1 MNYHLNHSIKKK
13 LLSSKSEIKA
23 LEQLFKTFQSGLVSF
38 AYRMVYNEED
48 AREIVQDVFMGV
60 WRNRAK
66 LDLNEGLKSYLF
78 TATKNKALNHLKKKK
93 EETVELEAVS
103 YGLAASPSTDSEAQ
117 LQAEEMKAI
126 IFDEVNKLPD
136 RCRQIF
142 LLSREEGLSY
152 KEIAE
157 RLDVSSKT
165 VENQIG
171 IALKRLK
178 ERVYGKRKD
187 ISNRGLLLEWS
198 LILLFS
204 KNAATF
210 GGILQNNC
218 TAL

>member
-1 MNYHLNHSIKKK
+1 M
-13 LLSSKSEIKA
+13 SSKSEIRA
-23 LEQLFKTFQSGLVSF
+23 LEQLFKTFQPGLVSF
-38 AYRMVYNEED
+38 AYRMVYSEED

-78 TATKNKALNHLKKKK
+78 TATKNKSLNHLKKRK
-93 EETVELEAVS
+93 EETVELETVS
-103 YGLAASPSTDSEAQ
+103 YGLAASPSSDSEAQ
-117 LQAEEMKAI
+117 LYAEEMKAI

-157 RLDVSSKT
+157 RLDVSTKT

-178 ERVYGKRKD
+178 ERVYGKKRD
-187 ISNRGLLLEWS
+187 SSRHGLMLEWT
-198 LILLFS
+198 LLLLFS
-204 KNAATF
+204 KNTEIF

-218 TAL
+218 MEM

>member
-1 MNYHLNHSIKKK
+1 M
-13 LLSSKSEIKA
+13 SSKSEIQA
-23 LEQLFKTFQSGLVSF
+23 LERLFKTFQPGLVSF

-48 AREIVQDVFMGV
+48 AREIVQDVFMGI

-78 TATKNKALNHLKKKK
+78 TATKNKALNHLKKRK
-93 EETVELEAVS
+93 EETVELETVS
-103 YGLAASPSTDSEAQ
+103 YGLAAAPSSDSEAQ
-117 LQAEEMKAI
+117 LHAEEMKAI

-157 RLDVSSKT
+157 RLDVSTKT

-178 ERVYGKRKD
+178 ERVYGKKGD
-187 ISNRGLLLEWS
+187 PAKRGLMLEWT
-198 LILLFS
+198 LLLLFS
-204 KNAATF
+204 KNAETF
-210 GGILQNNC
+210 GGILQNTC
-218 TAL
+218 IEL

>member
-1 MNYHLNHSIKKK
+1 M
-13 LLSSKSEIKA
+13 SSRSEIQA
-23 LEQLFKTFQSGLVSF
+23 LERLFKTFQPGLVSF

-48 AREIVQDVFMGV
+48 AREIVQDVFMGI

-78 TATKNKALNHLKKKK
+78 TATKNKALNHLKKRK
-93 EETVELEAVS
+93 EETVELETVS
-103 YGLAASPSTDSEAQ
+103 YGLAASPSSDSEAQ
-117 LQAEEMKAI
+117 LHAEEMKAI

-157 RLDVSSKT
+157 RLDVSTKT

-178 ERVYGKRKD
+178 ERVYGKKGD
-187 ISNRGLLLEWS
+187 SSKRGLMLEWT
-198 LILLFS
+198 LLLLFS
-204 KNAATF
+204 KNVETF
-210 GGILQNNC
+210 GGILQNSC
-218 TAL
+218 IEL